1 MIFVLRPGLDFGTSA
16 PVNCFEKV
24 VLLTKINVTE
34 LDRSFRNGPATD
46 LRRNETRKRPQP
58 AAIMSS
64 LYRAIAAERS
74 IACAASTH
82 ACAAAGSA
90 NRSSTARQG

>member
-1 MIFVLRPGLDFGTSA
+1 MIFVLRSGLDFGTSA

-24 VLLTKINVTE
+24 VLLIKINVIE
-34 LDRSFRNGPATD
+34 VDRPFRNDPATD

-64 LYRAIAAERS
+64 PHRAIAA
-74 IACAASTH
+74 
-82 ACAAAGSA
+82 
-90 NRSSTARQG
+90 